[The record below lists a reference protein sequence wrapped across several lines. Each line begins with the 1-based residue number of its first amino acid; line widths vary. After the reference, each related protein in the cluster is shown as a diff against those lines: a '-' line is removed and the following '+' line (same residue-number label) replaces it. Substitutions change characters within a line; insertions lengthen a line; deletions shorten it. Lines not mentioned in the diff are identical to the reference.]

1 MIKVSGQ
8 TFLTA
13 SWKKSEINIKIS
25 DLYDNVYSV
34 LRFWKNDYIVKTTQ
48 E

>member
-1 MIKVSGQ
+1 MIKVSAQ

-13 SWKKSEINIKIS
+13 SGKKSEINMKIS
-25 DLYDNVYSV
+25 DLYDNVHTV
-34 LRFWKNDYIVKTTQ
+34 LRFCKNNYTVRTTQ